1 MIELTF
7 LGAAGTVTGS
17 KTLLQVG
24 DDRLLVDCGLFQ
36 GLKQLRLL
44 NWQEPDW
51 DPGDLAWLLLT
62 HAHIDHS
69 GFLPRLGRYG
79 FRGRILCTAATA
91 ELAQVL
97 LRDSAHIQEEDAEWL
112 NRKGLSKHK
121 PALPLYDRND
131 VERILRRFEVRAYDT
146 WFPLGSQTRARFR
159 NAGHIIGSAT
169 AEVEVRANGRNRR
182 ILWSGDVGRFG
193 MPLNPDPEPPEDA
206 DYVIVESTYGNRTH
220 PAEPALAAMEPLLR
234 RMLERQS
241 ILLVPAFAV
250 GRAQQIVY
258 MARRLI
264 ASGQLPAFPVYVD
277 SPMAVDATEIYCK
290 YPDNHTLA
298 EDELLGDGCVLYGPN
313 VHLVRSV
320 EASKR
325 LNGLDGAAL
334 LISSSG
340 MLAGGRVLH
349 HLKRLLPEPD
359 CTVALVGY
367 QAVGTRGRAL
377 QEGAATLKI
386 HGKQVPVRAQVEDLG
401 SLSGHADH
409 TELLRWLASIQRN
422 PERVFITHGEVDAS
436 AAFAAELERERGW
449 SCVVPRLGEHF
460 SLD

>member
-17 KTLLQVG
+17 KTLLRVG
-24 DDRLLVDCGLFQ
+24 DDQLLVDCGLFQ

-44 NWQEPDW
+44 NWQEPEW
-51 DPGDLAWLLLT
+51 DPGGVAWLLLT

-131 VERILRRFEVRAYDT
+131 VERILRRFEVRDYDS
-146 WFPLGSQTRARFR
+146 WFHLGKQVRARFR

-169 AEVEVRANGRNRR
+169 VEVEIASNARTRR
-182 ILWSGDVGRFG
+182 ILWSGDVGRFD
-193 MPLNPDPEPPEDA
+193 MPLNPDPAPPEAA
-206 DYVIVESTYGNRTH
+206 DYVIIESTYGDRTH
-220 PAEPALAAMEPLLR
+220 PAEPPLASMQPLLE
-234 RMLERQS
+234 RMLEKRS

-250 GRAQQIVY
+250 GRAQQIIY
-258 MARRLI
+258 MARELI
-264 ASGQLPAFPVYVD
+264 TSGRLPAFPVYLD
-277 SPMAVDATEIYCK
+277 SPMAVDATEIYCR
-290 YPDNHTLA
+290 YPDHHTLP
-298 EDELLGDGCVLYGPN
+298 DDKLMGDGCVLYGPN

-325 LNGLDGAAL
+325 LNALEGPAL

-340 MLAGGRVLH
+340 MLSGGRVLH
-349 HLKRLLPEPD
+349 HLKRLLPD
-359 CTVALVGY
+359 RRCTIALVGY
-367 QAVGTRGRAL
+367 QAIGTRGRAL
-377 QEGAATLKI
+377 QEGAETLKI
-386 HGKQVPVRAQVEDLG
+386 HGQHVPVRARVEDLG

-409 TELLRWLASIQRN
+409 TELLRWLSPVERKPQ
-422 PERVFITHGEVDAS
+422 RVFVTHGEEQA
-436 AAFAAELERERGW
+436 AEAFAAALHSERGW
-449 SCVVPRLGEHF
+449 ESVVPTLGERF
-460 SLD
+460 ALD